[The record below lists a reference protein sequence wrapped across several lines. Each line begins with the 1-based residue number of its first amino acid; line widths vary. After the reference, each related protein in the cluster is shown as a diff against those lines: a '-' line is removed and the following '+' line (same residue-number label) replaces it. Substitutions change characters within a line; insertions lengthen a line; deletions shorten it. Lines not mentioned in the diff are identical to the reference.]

1 MEIDIIMDMFAS
13 LPFTSLLLISFSFLP
28 QFLELTAFETKL
40 LPLTGPEWTSNVGGA
55 IVLSSLS
62 KSDASLESTEIQKWK
77 SDGD

>member
-28 QFLELTAFETKL
+28 QFLEWTAFETK
-40 LPLTGPEWTSNVGGA
+40 LPLTGPEWTSNIGGA

-62 KSDASLESTEIQKWK
+62 KSDAPLESTEIQKWK
-77 SDGD
+77 SDDD